1 MGSLLR
7 TSHVGCRGG
16 LHQNLPV
23 PSLCLLQPAVLV
35 PAWVLVT
42 GDVGFF
48 SCVQRSFFSKPVNSR
63 LLTWRGPAWLCSRE
77 WFIMRN
83 GLSAAADSQ
92 QHKHVVCRSNREARG
107 GRERLVVSGRVKIR
121 GVEVRG
127 SVGLKTR
134 PECNAIA
141 L

>member
-1 MGSLLR
+1 
-7 TSHVGCRGG
+7 
-16 LHQNLPV
+16 
-23 PSLCLLQPAVLV
+23 
-35 PAWVLVT
+35 
-42 GDVGFF
+42 
-48 SCVQRSFFSKPVNSR
+48 
-63 LLTWRGPAWLCSRE
+63 
-77 WFIMRN
+77 MRN

-92 QHKHVVCRSNREARG
+92 QHKRVVCRSNREARG